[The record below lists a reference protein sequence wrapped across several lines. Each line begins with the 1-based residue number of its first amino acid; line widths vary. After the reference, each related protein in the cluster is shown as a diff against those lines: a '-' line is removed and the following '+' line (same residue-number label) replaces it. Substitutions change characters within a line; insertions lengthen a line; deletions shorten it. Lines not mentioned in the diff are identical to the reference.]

1 MALPDTLREN
11 WEKLT
16 DRERQMLL
24 IMAAVGVAIIAFAAV
39 WTTSSALAEV
49 EEERDEIRKIL
60 STIDRSGEELERL
73 DRERKAA
80 TARYQTKPPPLA
92 AFLEMRAKEEGLEVR
107 QVVEQPSKEIDGY
120 RRQHVR
126 INFASV
132 GLRPVMRL
140 LSNLEGEQMPLA
152 IERVQID
159 HYQTGDSYNVQIG
172 VVTFEGQP
180 KVVRTEPTTEEKAP

>member
-1 MALPDTLREN
+1 MALPDTLRES

-24 IMAAVGVAIIAFAAV
+24 IMGSVATAIVVFVAV
-39 WTTSSALAEV
+39 WSTSSALAEV
-49 EEERDEIRKIL
+49 EEERDEIRKVL
-60 STIDRSGEELERL
+60 NTIDRSGEQLERL

-80 TARYQTKPPPLA
+80 AARYQVKPPPLA

-126 INFASV
+126 INLASV

-140 LSNLEGEQMPLA
+140 LANLESEQMPLA
-152 IERVQID
+152 VERVQID

-172 VVTFEGQP
+172 VITFEGQP
-180 KVVRTEPTTEEKAP
+180 KAAKRPAVAEEAAP

>member
-1 MALPDTLREN
+1 MALTDTMRES

-24 IMAAVGVAIIAFAAV
+24 IMGSIAVAIVAFVAV

-49 EEERDEIRKIL
+49 EEERDEIRKVL
-60 STIDRSGEELERL
+60 NTIDRSGEELERI

-80 TARYQTKPPPLA
+80 LARYQIKPPPLA

-126 INFASV
+126 INISSV
-132 GLRPVMRL
+132 GLRPIMRL
-140 LSNLEGEQMPLA
+140 LSNLESEQMPLA

-172 VVTFEGQP
+172 VITFEGQP
-180 KVVRTEPTTEEKAP
+180 KAAKAKTEEEKAP